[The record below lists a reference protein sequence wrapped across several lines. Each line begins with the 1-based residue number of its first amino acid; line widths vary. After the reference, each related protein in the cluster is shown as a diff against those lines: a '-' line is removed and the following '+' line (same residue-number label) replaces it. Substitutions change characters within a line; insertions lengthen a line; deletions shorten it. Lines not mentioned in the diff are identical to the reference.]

1 MIAFLVAALLG
12 LNRVFFGGSYIRGH
26 PSTMDNI
33 SYAISYWSKGQM
45 QATFLRH
52 EGFLGALGA
61 LMSYKELGIE
71 DIEMVDVH
79 LNDKVSLI
87 TT

>member
-1 MIAFLVAALLG
+1 MEG
-12 LNRVFFGGSYIRGH
+12 LCFSPGLDFIFVFR
-26 PSTMDNI
+26 
-33 SYAISYWSKGQM
+33 SKGQM

-87 TT
+87 TN